1 MTYDECVEQAI
12 MAHDVDALIEF
23 AYGYPCKCTTRRG
36 EPMCV
41 CKMQA
46 QALRKKVAPRALFS
60 GRIERV

>member
-1 MTYDECVEQAI
+1 